1 MSKTYPPMFYL
12 IEMDAIRDE
21 WTLCKQGYLNGTCVT
36 RHPMSTDKINLHDMQ
51 AILSVPG
58 LSATNITRIQRL
70 KPGNM
75 ISLYYRA
82 RNYTTGLRRV
92 TDDEL
97 VMIEQQSQTERD
109 LKQIRQQI
117 AACIPQPLVDRER
130 ELKKQLRD
138 NVIPVSGNTA

>member
-12 IEMDAIRDE
+12 IEINEFGRKWE
-21 WTLCKQGYLNGTCVT
+21 LCKQGYLNGTCVT

-58 LSATNITRIQRL
+58 LSATNIKRIQGLR
-70 KPGNM
+70 PGNI
-75 ISLYYRA
+75 ISLYYLS
-82 RNYTTGLRRV
+82 RNLTTGLRRV
-92 TDDEL
+92 PDDEL
-97 VMIEQQSQTERD
+97 AMIEQQAQTERD
-109 LKQIRQQI
+109 LQQVRQQI

-138 NVIPVSGNTA
+138 NVIPVSGNKD

>member
-1 MSKTYPPMFYL
+1 MNKTYPPMFYL
-12 IEMDAIRDE
+12 IEINEFGRKWE
-21 WTLCKQGYLNGTCVT
+21 LCKQGYLNGTWVT

-58 LSATNITRIQRL
+58 LSPTNITRIQGLR
-70 KPGNM
+70 PGNR

-92 TDDEL
+92 PDDEL
-97 VMIEQQSQTERD
+97 AMIEQQSQTERD

-130 ELKKQLRD
+130 ELTKQLRTT
-138 NVIPVSGNTA
+138 VIPVSGNTD